1 MDAVNSKLCTYRCY
15 NSKYC
20 LVLYIS
26 TFLISDL
33 HIHDTIVWMKWEGLP
48 IFFGMVTAAF
58 EGIGLVSI
66 RIYLIIEN
74 SKILVGLKR
83 NFLKTIHASVVK
95 QCTGMNTKYGRFFI
109 FVQLF

>member
-1 MDAVNSKLCTYRCY
+1 MDAINSKLCTYRCY

-74 SKILVGLKR
+74 SKILVGLKG
-83 NFLKTIHASVVK
+83 NFFMPPRSKIGGHIVFVLSVILSFCNSV
-95 QCTGMNTKYGRFFI
+95 I
-109 FVQLF
+109 L